1 MESYF
6 NARESAPFHGTASGI
21 NQKANMVALQ
31 LNKNSIKIW
40 HDTKFETQISNSL

>member
-21 NQKANMVALQ
+21 DQKADKEIL
-31 LNKNSIKIW
+31 L
-40 HDTKFETQISNSL
+40 F